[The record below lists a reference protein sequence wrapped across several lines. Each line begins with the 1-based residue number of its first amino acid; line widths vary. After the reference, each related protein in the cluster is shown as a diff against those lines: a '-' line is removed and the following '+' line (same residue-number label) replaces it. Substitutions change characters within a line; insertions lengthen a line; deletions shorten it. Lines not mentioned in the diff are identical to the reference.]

1 MFYRRKS
8 KRFETAVPMR
18 LMLLGMSKHPP
29 AIETVTTNISPV
41 GISMKLQ
48 VTLSEG
54 VFNVHNGEKSVN
66 LIPYLVLE
74 KKEVSLEITLPPHG
88 ETITGRGKIVW
99 YDFGSKE
106 GAYYFKAGIFIQ
118 DMEIEDRKKWKRFI
132 KDTALKTGKPWH
144 YMQIAS
150 AFAFMAGIVIFVVS
164 FGAKIAATA
173 KTGIFISF
181 IGLLCFFIGWWRQRS
196 FMLFKKFKLF

>member
-66 LIPYLVLE
+66 LIPYLVWE
-74 KKEVSLEITLPPHG
+74 KKEVSLEILRLH
-88 ETITGRGKIVW
+88 E
-99 YDFGSKE
+99 
-106 GAYYFKAGIFIQ
+106 AQ
-118 DMEIEDRKKWKRFI
+118 KR
-132 KDTALKTGKPWH
+132 
-144 YMQIAS
+144 
-150 AFAFMAGIVIFVVS
+150 
-164 FGAKIAATA
+164 
-173 KTGIFISF
+173 
-181 IGLLCFFIGWWRQRS
+181 
-196 FMLFKKFKLF
+196 